1 MRMKEQIKSII
12 SAIAIYIIMLGWFS
26 IPFILAYLTNNFTL
40 VMIVA
45 IITAF
50 GFFPI
55 FTKLMNIAIKF

>member
-1 MRMKEQIKSII
+1 MRMKEQIKSVV
-12 SAIAIYIIMLGWFS
+12 SAILIYIIMLGWFS

-45 IITAF
+45 IITAL